1 MLNKK
6 SRYLLITILVFLS
19 IAFDQISKIWVR
31 NNFESY
37 SEKSIIGDV
46 FTLIKVENT
55 GAFLGMGSELS
66 EIPRILLLIILPV
79 IVLISITLYTYIDKS
94 LDKLSIIGFSL
105 IIGGGIANIFDRIV
119 FGSVTDFLYI
129 NLGGIFK
136 TGIFNIADLSVTTGM
151 ILLSLVVI
159 LYVASGGLRAV
170 AYVDTMQC
178 ILLAGGI
185 IVLGVITLSYLGGFS
200 NLIEGIAVLSQADT
214 KLTKE
219 GYSHYVAIPGMIQF
233 VDAGSKAIG
242 GPWTGIMIL
251 TYMFALMGIQSAPA
265 FTMWAF
271 SNQSPKPF
279 APQQV
284 WASAFGIGAILFVFT
299 AVQGLSLIHI

>member
-6 SRYLLITILVFLS
+6 SRYLLITVLVFVS

-79 IVLISITLYTYIDKS
+79 IVLISITLYTYIDKT

-151 ILLSLVVI
+151 ILI
-159 LYVASGGLRAV
+159 LIS
-170 AYVDTMQC
+170 
-178 ILLAGGI
+178 
-185 IVLGVITLSYLGGFS
+185 SF
-200 NLIEGIAVLSQADT
+200 
-214 KLTKE
+214 K
-219 GYSHYVAIPGMIQF
+219 
-233 VDAGSKAIG
+233 
-242 GPWTGIMIL
+242 
-251 TYMFALMGIQSAPA
+251 
-265 FTMWAF
+265 
-271 SNQSPKPF
+271 
-279 APQQV
+279 
-284 WASAFGIGAILFVFT
+284 
-299 AVQGLSLIHI
+299 

>member
-19 IAFDQISKIWVR
+19 ITFDQISKIWVR

-151 ILLSLVVI
+151 ILI
-159 LYVASGGLRAV
+159 LISSFKR
-170 AYVDTMQC
+170 
-178 ILLAGGI
+178 
-185 IVLGVITLSYLGGFS
+185 
-200 NLIEGIAVLSQADT
+200 
-214 KLTKE
+214 
-219 GYSHYVAIPGMIQF
+219 
-233 VDAGSKAIG
+233 
-242 GPWTGIMIL
+242 
-251 TYMFALMGIQSAPA
+251 
-265 FTMWAF
+265 
-271 SNQSPKPF
+271 KP
-279 APQQV
+279 
-284 WASAFGIGAILFVFT
+284 
-299 AVQGLSLIHI
+299 

>member
-6 SRYLLITILVFLS
+6 SRYFLITILVFLS

-151 ILLSLVVI
+151 ILI
-159 LYVASGGLRAV
+159 LISSFKR
-170 AYVDTMQC
+170 
-178 ILLAGGI
+178 
-185 IVLGVITLSYLGGFS
+185 
-200 NLIEGIAVLSQADT
+200 
-214 KLTKE
+214 
-219 GYSHYVAIPGMIQF
+219 
-233 VDAGSKAIG
+233 
-242 GPWTGIMIL
+242 
-251 TYMFALMGIQSAPA
+251 
-265 FTMWAF
+265 
-271 SNQSPKPF
+271 KP
-279 APQQV
+279 
-284 WASAFGIGAILFVFT
+284 
-299 AVQGLSLIHI
+299 